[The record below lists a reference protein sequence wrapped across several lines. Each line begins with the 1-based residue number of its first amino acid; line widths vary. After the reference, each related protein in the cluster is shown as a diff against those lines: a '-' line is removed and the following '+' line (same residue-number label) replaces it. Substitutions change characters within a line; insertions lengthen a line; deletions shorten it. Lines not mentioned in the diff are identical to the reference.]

1 MIIIWAYR
9 KENARH
15 IIKMKI
21 IFTWLDAATNI
32 VFLSHSQSSDFLIK
46 FRTFIVVKYHLLI
59 FKSHTEPI
67 VKYWLNHPSLL
78 TIYLRLCSL
87 FQGPVEI
94 KQNEISDLHTDFP
107 NQLLATDP
115 AISLSIACAV
125 SDFIR
130 KKKKENTQFLV
141 INIVF
146 QLFLLKKL
154 ITFTHVI
161 Y

>member
-32 VFLSHSQSSDFLIK
+32 IFLSHFQSSYFLIK
-46 FRTFIVVKYHLLI
+46 FRTFLMVKYYLLI
-59 FKSHTEPI
+59 FKSHTEPV

-78 TIYLRLCSL
+78 TIYLGLCSL
-87 FQGPVEI
+87 FQGPVEL

-130 KKKKENTQFLV
+130 KKKKEKTQFLV

>member
-32 VFLSHSQSSDFLIK
+32 IFLSHFQSSYFLIK
-46 FRTFIVVKYHLLI
+46 FRTFLMVKYYLLI
-59 FKSHTEPI
+59 FKSHTEPV

-78 TIYLRLCSL
+78 TIYLGLCSL

-130 KKKKENTQFLV
+130 KKKKEKTQFLV